1 MNTFHNSNK
10 EQFWKGSTLLSKDYK
25 QITILR
31 TLSKKG
37 TVVYNVAV
45 FFHTLPLLMRLFE
58 NYKQITEK
66 I

>member
-10 EQFWKGSTLLSKDYK
+10 EKFWKGSTLLSKDYK

-37 TVVYNVAV
+37 TVYNFAV
-45 FFHTLPLLMRLFE
+45 IFFTHTSIV
-58 NYKQITEK
+58 NVSV
-66 I
+66 